1 MKKILIVLLSF
12 VFFFLCV
19 SSSFAEFRCI
29 WKNKSLAK
37 EIGVSEEQVKKIK
50 ELSIATEKKM
60 IKIRADMELKEID
73 LREVLDADKPDEG
86 KAVNLIKEIMKK
98 KTEAWILKIKQR
110 IAMKKTLTTEQME
123 KLEGF
128 KREHRMG
135 KDRKCK
141 CKKEGSMR
149 PEHHGGKMKIKK
161 Q

>member
-12 VFFFLCV
+12 VFLFLCV

-50 ELSIATEKKM
+50 DLSIATEKKL
-60 IKIRADMELKEID
+60 IKICADMELKEID

-86 KAVNLIKEIMKK
+86 KAINLIKEIMKK

-123 KLEGF
+123 KLKEF
-128 KREHRMG
+128 KREHQMG
-135 KDRKCK
+135 KMRKHK
-141 CKKEGSMR
+141 MEGPMR
-149 PEHHGGKMKIKK
+149 LEHHKGMMKH
-161 Q
+161 

>member
-12 VFFFLCV
+12 VFLFLCV

-50 ELSIATEKKM
+50 DLSIATEKKL

-86 KAVNLIKEIMKK
+86 KAINLIKEIMKK

-123 KLEGF
+123 KLKEF
-128 KREHRMG
+128 KREHKME
-135 KDRKCK
+135 KMRKHK
-141 CKKEGSMR
+141 MEGPMR
-149 PEHHGGKMKIKK
+149 LEHHKGMMKH
-161 Q
+161 